1 LSITMQIDIDKIRKT
16 FFKKSLSVGHHNIK
30 YSWMQLMTMILSCV
44 RSMETFEEG
53 AKSPSAQTIRDRL
66 LLNGAWLEYFHEA
79 MWKIAQLMVRQR
91 SRYKWYV
98 SIDEQFLPFFGDRKA
113 LNKKLQKQGFGKML
127 HGYTAKI
134 RGATGSFCFLT
145 ISLCAYG
152 IRIPVAVRIMKV
164 GEHYKPWLKP
174 LLIKLLKLKKDAI
187 VLADRGFGKA
197 AWFYQMLGEI
207 GAKYVV
213 RIPLRKKEN
222 KNKVK
227 NGCKRYMYWMN
238 EDKTNE
244 KVLLTVFIAKD
255 KDSKKYY
262 LASNIEDKTGRELLA
277 IYLNRWDLENLF
289 KDTDRIKLPT
299 SSPNPQMRLFSVA
312 VSFLVF
318 TLWQLERLINHQ
330 RTTLRTYVKQIINAL
345 CEFLNCTISLLGR
358 LNAVGPPP

>member
-1 LSITMQIDIDKIRKT
+1 M
-16 FFKKSLSVGHHNIK
+16 V
-30 YSWMQLMTMILSCV
+30 MILSCI
-44 RSMETFEEG
+44 RSMESFEEG

-66 LLNGAWLEYFHEA
+66 LLAGAWLEYFHDA
-79 MWKIAQLMVRQR
+79 MWKVAQYMVRLR
-91 SRYKWYV
+91 ARYKWYI

-113 LNKKLQKQGFGKML
+113 LNKKLLKKGIGKMV

-152 IRIPVAVRIMKV
+152 IRIPVAVKIMKV

-174 LLIKLLKLKKDAI
+174 ILIKLLKLKKDSI

-197 AWFYQMLGEI
+197 AWFYQMLDEMK
-207 GAKYVV
+207 AKYVV

-222 KNKVK
+222 KNKAK
-227 NGCKRYMYWMN
+227 NGCKKYMYWMN
-238 EDKTNE
+238 EDKTNN
-244 KVLLTVFIAKD
+244 KVLLTVFIATD
-255 KDSKKYY
+255 DNDRKYY
-262 LASNIEDKTGRELLA
+262 LASNIENKTAKELLI
-277 IYLNRWDLENLF
+277 IYLNRWDLENVF

-299 SSPNPQMRLFSVA
+299 SSPNPRMRLFSVV
-312 VSFLVF
+312 VSFIVF

-345 CEFLNCTISLLGR
+345 CEFLNCTISILGR
-358 LNAVGPPP
+358 LKAERPPP